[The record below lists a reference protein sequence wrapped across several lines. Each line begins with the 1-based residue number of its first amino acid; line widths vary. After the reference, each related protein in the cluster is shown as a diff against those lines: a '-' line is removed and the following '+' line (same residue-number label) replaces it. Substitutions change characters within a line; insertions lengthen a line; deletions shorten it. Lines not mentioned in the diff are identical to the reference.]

1 MEREA
6 EVTRGDFLQ
15 ENTDL
20 TPIAGSISTVGSTQ
34 LR

>member
-6 EVTRGDFLQ
+6 EVTRGGFLQ

-20 TPIAGSISTVGSTQ
+20 TYGVCLEDWNRNMKP
-34 LR
+34 